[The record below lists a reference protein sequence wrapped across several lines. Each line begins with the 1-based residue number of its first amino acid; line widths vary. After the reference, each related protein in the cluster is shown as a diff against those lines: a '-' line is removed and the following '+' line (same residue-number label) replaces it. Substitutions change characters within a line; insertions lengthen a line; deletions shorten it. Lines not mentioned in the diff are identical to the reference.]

1 LSDALQPPSRSIT
14 FLTTA
19 KTAARKIDAILNL
32 SRPMQAVQALDAREF
47 HALIQTAGL
56 DQSME
61 LIELASG
68 EQVQALIDFDGWNR
82 DRLEHKRFADWMMI
96 LLGCPDESLHRWFA
110 KLDLEPI
117 IVWMREHAQV
127 FLWEED
133 RDLLDC
139 VDAPVLTSPD
149 GTYAIMVPDD
159 GEPAD
164 IVRMLLDRAYA
175 YDLDYGRRLLE
186 ASVTPGSKTSASSAW
201 TMPPPFTPASI
212 CRPGPQHSGASSMP
226 AESSSRLRS
235 ERSPPS
241 ISRHAGMR

>member
-14 FLTTA
+14 YLTTA
-19 KTAARKIDAILNL
+19 KTAARKIDALLNL
-32 SRPMQAVQALDAREF
+32 SRPMKAVQALDAREF

-56 DQSME
+56 DQSIE

-68 EQVQALIDFDGWNR
+68 EQIQALIDFDGWNR

-175 YDLDYGRRLLE
+175 RVTKKKLRITDDAQAVETLDHPIALLE
-186 ASVTPGSKTSASSAW
+186 NTSPNPKLTTPGDLAYLEFLLARTSESA
-201 TMPPPFTPASI
+201 PAS
-212 CRPGPQHSGASSMP
+212 A
-226 AESSSRLRS
+226 
-235 ERSPPS
+235 
-241 ISRHAGMR
+241 